1 MNWSYIAS
9 ILLLIVFFGGLLFIF
24 VMAPDRVGKTNNGFG
39 PEWDCNSPPAG
50 DPICIKRAM
59 KPDKSN

>member
-39 PEWDCNSPPAG
+39 PGGIATVLR
-50 DPICIKRAM
+50 RATLSASSV
-59 KPDKSN
+59 P